1 MARTN
6 WTLAQRT
13 TLFILFDTYGFDPHS
28 RVWWPIFTTLNGT
41 AREWVTVSEDWR
53 FRDGKDRSKMW
64 KRVDK
69 LSSDYDAEELRVYQQ
84 TRANVDAEAARLGI
98 AVPPNT
104 HAVEKVVPAATVAT
118 SALPSAPVPAAIPS
132 ATLPVATMAARILP
146 AASVATDALPAASV
160 PAATSSTTNPI
171 TALATGVLPTAS
183 ASASLATQGKSRFD
197 GFID

>member
-69 LSSDYDAEELRVYQQ
+69 LSSDYDAEELRVYHK
-84 TRANVDAEAARLGI
+84 TRANDDAEAARLGI

-104 HAVEKVVPAATVAT
+104 QAVQNVV
-118 SALPSAPVPAAIPS
+118 
-132 ATLPVATMAARILP
+132 P